1 MTFHTLVPP
10 RCTTGMEYNFG
21 VSIIRLRGIAGEPG
35 FAVDTALARLNPRVA
50 GPLPARSRAAAARHL
65 RWRII

>member
-10 RCTTGMEYNFG
+10 QCTTGMKYGFG

-35 FAVDTALARLNPRVA
+35 FPADTALARLNLRYQGRYLRALVPQQHAIYA
-50 GPLPARSRAAAARHL
+50 GES
-65 RWRII
+65 